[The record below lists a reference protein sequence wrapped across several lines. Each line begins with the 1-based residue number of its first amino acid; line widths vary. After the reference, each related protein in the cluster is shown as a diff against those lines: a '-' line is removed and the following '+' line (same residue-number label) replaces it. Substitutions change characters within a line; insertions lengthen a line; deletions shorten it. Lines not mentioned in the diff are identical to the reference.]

1 MKLIN
6 TNKKGTQT
14 FELKD
19 GRHVR
24 SYPSGYVRMT
34 KQIVTGTRWGKPFV
48 DYNNTCYQL
57 NKVEKINIDPI
68 HGFCN
73 HRRILISCVWD
84 RMEFIKDWEKRNC
97 KLNKSEIECAIKANR
112 VYEAF
117 PRHYRVEYTY
127 QLVSQLALC
136 PQKWG
141 QVMGYAIR
149 TNNDL

>member
-19 GRHVR
+19 GRIVK
-24 SYPSGYVRMT
+24 SYPSGYIRMT
-34 KQIVTGTRWGKPFV
+34 KQIVTGTRMGKPFV

-57 NKVEKINIDPI
+57 NRVEKINIDPI

-73 HRRILISCVWD
+73 HKRILIPCVWD

-127 QLVSQLALC
+127 
-136 PQKWG
+136 
-141 QVMGYAIR
+141 
-149 TNNDL
+149 

>member
-24 SYPSGYVRMT
+24 SYPSGYIRMT
-34 KQIVTGTRWGKPFV
+34 KQISTGTRMGKPFV
-48 DYNNTCYQL
+48 DYNRTCYQL
-57 NKVEKINIDPI
+57 NKVEKTLVDAFISEYSGELIKQY
-68 HGFCN
+68 N
-73 HRRILISCVWD
+73 HTRILIPCVWD
-84 RMEFIKDWEKRNC
+84 RMEFIKLWEQRNC
-97 KLNKSEIECAIKANR
+97 KLNKSEIECAIKTNK

-127 QLVSQLALC
+127 
-136 PQKWG
+136 
-141 QVMGYAIR
+141 
-149 TNNDL
+149 